1 MTDALKLGFGSFSA
15 PAKGVLVVFCD
26 EAQKFGPATRKTLG
40 SATDHVAR
48 AAKAERFTGKK
59 DSVLDLIVPAG
70 LKVPRLIVVGLGKTA
85 DLRPND
91 FLKFGGL
98 AMGKLPASTSNAT
111 VFAEMPGGAMRSEQA
126 ADLALGVRL
135 RAYAFDRYKTKRKE
149 AETPSATRT
158 ITIAV
163 GDIAV
168 ARKAYESRSAISE
181 GVVLARDLVNEPAN
195 VLFPEEFA
203 RRAGALKKL
212 RVAVEVL
219 DTKALKKLGMN
230 ALLGVGQG
238 SARESCV
245 VVMRWNGGRAGE
257 APVAF
262 IGKGVCFDTG
272 GISIKPAA
280 SMEDMKGDMAGAACV
295 VGLMHALAGRKAR
308 VNAVGVIGLVE
319 NMPDGKAQRPGDIVK
334 SMSGQTIE
342 IINTDAEGRLVL
354 ADVIWY
360 TVQRFKPKFMVDLAT
375 LTGAIIVALGQEY
388 AGMFSNNDQLA
399 ERLTAAGLETGELV
413 WRMPLSPEYDKMID
427 SKFAD
432 MKNTGGSRW
441 GGAITAAQ
449 FIKRFVDDK
458 IPWAHLDIAGTG
470 FDSRQTDINKSWGSG
485 WGVRLLNRLVADHY
499 EKKHRS
505 TP

>member
-1 MTDALKLGFGSFSA
+1 MTDALKLSFGSFS
-15 PAKGVLVVFCD
+15 PSPKGVFIAFCD
-26 EAQKFGPATRKTLG
+26 EGLKFGPATRKALG
-40 SATDHVAR
+40 SAADQVAR
-48 AAKAERFTGKK
+48 AAKAERFTGKRN
-59 DSVLDLIVPAG
+59 STLELIAPEGIRAA
-70 LKVPRLIVVGLGKTA
+70 RLVVVGLGKTA
-85 DLRPND
+85 ELKPKD
-91 FLKFGGL
+91 FLKLGGL
-98 AMGKLPASTSNAT
+98 AMGKLPISASEAT
-111 VFAEMPGGAMRSEQA
+111 IFAEMPGGPMKSEQA
-126 ADLALGVRL
+126 ADIAQGARL
-135 RAYAFDRYKTKRKE
+135 RLYAFDRYKTKRRDEEK
-149 AETPSATRT
+149 APTARSV
-158 ITIAV
+158 TIAV
-163 GDIAV
+163 GDVAA
-168 ARKAYESRSAISE
+168 ARKAYEPRSAVSD

-203 RRAGALKKL
+203 RRARTLKKL

-219 DTKALKKLGMN
+219 DLKAIKKLGMN

-238 SARESCV
+238 STRESRV

-295 VGLMHALAGRKAR
+295 VGLMQALAARKAR
-308 VNAVGVIGLVE
+308 VNAVGLIGLVE
-319 NMPDGKAQRPGDIVK
+319 NMPDGNAQRPGDIVK

-360 TVQRFKPKFMVDLAT
+360 AAQRFKPKFMVDLAT

-399 ERLTAAGLETGELV
+399 DRLLKAGLETGELV
-413 WRMPLSPEYDKMID
+413 WRMPLAPEYDKMID

-485 WGVRLLNRLVADHY
+485 WGVRLLDRLVSDHY
-499 EKKHRS
+499 EK
-505 TP
+505 